1 MSPVVGT
8 VTQILG
14 LTLGALLF
22 GAIVD
27 AVPWTLSGTLAV
39 YLVWQLYQAY
49 HFSKWLDGNE
59 STHPPENERNDIWSH
74 IYRQVYQIRRRSRRR
89 KQRLTDILERYETSA
104 AALPDGVVALRSD
117 HNISWFNRAAGEWL
131 GLGQRDLGQRIDNLV
146 RYPAFIRYLQAGHYD
161 EQVKLELPG
170 RGDLVLSM
178 QIIPYGGDQ
187 YLLVARDISQI
198 HRMEVMRRDF
208 VANASHELRTPLTVF
223 AGYLETLIERFQ
235 DHPSLGPALIQMQRQ
250 TSRMRQLIQ
259 DLLQISR
266 LETLEP
272 GQRDGPVNVPSLM
285 ERILSETR
293 SLSNGAHTIVC
304 NEIDQGLWL
313 LGNEQD
319 LYSAFANLLSNAV
332 QYTPSGG
339 RVTASWQRVN
349 GGCEFAVSD
358 NGIGI
363 PSQHISRLTERFYRV
378 DPGCSS
384 SVGGTGLGLSI
395 VKHVLRLHQATLSIE
410 SIPGEGSR
418 FICRF
423 PENRMLS
430 HKRDSVRIADTG
442 D

>member
-1 MSPVVGT
+1 MSPMLGT

-14 LTLGALLF
+14 LILAALLS
-22 GAIVD
+22 GAIFD
-27 AVPWTLSGTLAV
+27 AMPWTISVALMG
-39 YLVWQLYQAY
+39 YLIWQLYQA
-49 HFSKWLDGNE
+49 HRFSKWLE
-59 STHPPENERNDIWSH
+59 SSEPAQTPANERNDIWNH
-74 IYRQVYQIRRRSRRR
+74 IYRQVYQIRRRSQRR
-89 KQRLTDILERYETSA
+89 KQRLSDLLERYETSA

-117 HNISWFNRAAGEWL
+117 HSIGWFNRAAGEWL

-146 RYPAFIRYLQAGHYD
+146 RYPAFIRYLQAERYD
-161 EQVKLELPG
+161 EQLKLVLPG

-272 GQRDGPVNVPSLM
+272 GQRDNPVNVPMLL

-293 SLSNGAHTIVC
+293 SLSNGAHTIDSD
-304 NEIDQGLWL
+304 EIDTGLWL
-313 LGNEQD
+313 VGNEQD

-349 GGCEFAVSD
+349 GGCQFAVSD
-358 NGIGI
+358 TGIGI

-378 DPGCSS
+378 DPGRSS

-395 VKHVLRLHQATLSIE
+395 VKHVLRLHQASLSIE
-410 SIPGEGSR
+410 SVPGEGSR

-423 PENRMLS
+423 PENRTLS
-430 HKRDSVRIADTG
+430 HKQDAVRTSDTG
-442 D
+442 E